1 MIEGKKSI
9 LVVED
14 NAGILKLLSLKLKLE
29 GFDVLEAHNGQEA
42 LDLLTSKRPVLLLL
56 DLLLPVLN
64 GFEVLKKLRELPEIP
79 VIAFSAYKELE
90 SKALELGANMFI
102 SKPFDPDTVVRK
114 TRELLAK

>member
-1 MIEGKKSI
+1 MTKSDRFEYKRIKCI
-9 LVVED
+9 LDSAV
-14 NAGILKLLSLKLKLE
+14 AS
-29 GFDVLEAHNGQEA
+29 
-42 LDLLTSKRPVLLLL
+42 DLCCSSTYVDSVL
-56 DLLLPVLN
+56 DLLLPFLN